1 MYRKKLLPSC
11 IAVGMTPEEF
21 WHSYPVEIEPYFEAQ
36 RIRRRVAD
44 EEAYFQGIYMMEAF
58 SVVLGNAFRKKN
70 TKPYKYREAPILKEI
85 DEKTRP
91 VSQKELEE
99 RAQREAD
106 RVFHRLEIARF
117 NEELAQKR
125 LGGG

>member
-1 MYRKKLLPSC
+1 MPSC
-11 IAVGMTPEEF
+11 IAVGMTAEEF

-36 RIRRRVAD
+36 KIRRRVHD
-44 EEAYFQGIYMMEAF
+44 EEAYFQGLYTMEAL

-70 TKPYKYREAPILKEI
+70 TKPIKYRETPILKEI
-85 DEKTRP
+85 DEKNRP
-91 VSQKELEE
+91 ISQKEMEE
-99 RAQREAD
+99 KAQREAD
-106 RVFHRLEIARF
+106 RIFHRLEIARF